1 MRGRSQKIQELLCFA
16 YELLKAFRPMTL
28 RQLHYAVFSAAKI
41 PYENE
46 LRDYRRLSRTTT
58 ESRRRHRHA
67 EPNGFGHVAIVAGE
81 IPYEWM
87 VDEIRE
93 AEMVSV
99 WDDAAAYVETVRT
112 AYRRDVWQD
121 QPAHCEVWSEKATVL
136 ATLRP
141 VTQKLGVMLRVCRG
155 FGSAGM
161 EGVIGKLFE
170 GIEKPIHIFYLGDYD
185 PSGEDIER
193 DIHKRAQ
200 TASGK
205 DFTISR
211 LAIHREDIR
220 RFRLP
225 PQKIKDSDPRSAG
238 FRKRHG
244 KDAST
249 VELDAL
255 PVEEL
260 RARVRSAIEGLI
272 DADRWNQQ
280 IKVQEAEL
288 KCIADLAAQMKKL
301 PPVQST
307 QV

>member
-1 MRGRSQKIQELLCFA
+1 MRGLSQKTRELLSFA
-16 YELLKAFRPMTL
+16 YELLAAFHPMTL
-28 RQLHYAVFSAAKI
+28 RQLHYAIFSAARI
-41 PYENE
+41 PYGNE
-46 LRDYRRLSRTTT
+46 LSDYRRLSRATTL
-58 ESRRRHRHA
+58 SRRRHRKA
-67 EPNGFGHVAIVAGE
+67 ELNGRELTGE
-81 IPYEWM
+81 IPHEWM

-93 AEMVSV
+93 AEMVNV

-112 AYRRDVWQD
+112 AYRRDIWQD
-121 QPAHCEVWSEKATVL
+121 QPAYCEVWSEKATVL

-141 VTQKLGVMLRVCRG
+141 VTRKLGVMLRVCRG
-155 FGSAGM
+155 FGSAPM

-170 GIEKPIHIFYLGDYD
+170 GVEKPIHIFYIGDYD

-200 TASGK
+200 NASGK
-205 DFTISR
+205 SFTITR

-272 DADRWNQQ
+272 DADRWNRQ
-280 IKVQEAEL
+280 IVVQEAEL
-288 KCIADLAAQMKKL
+288 KCIADLAAQMNKL
-301 PPVQST
+301 PPIDAGGLT
-307 QV
+307 R